1 MKLSRGTKITLL
13 VVLLLVIDQVIKILV
28 KTNMTLGQ
36 SIHVFGNWFQIYFV
50 ENNGMAFGMQL
61 GEDGSV
67 WATIG
72 KLLLSLFRV
81 ALVVVIFLYIRKLLK
96 RPATP
101 MGVLIGLSAILCGA
115 LGNIIDSLFY
125 GLIFSQSDIDMVA
138 TMFPEHGG
146 YEKFLFGKVVDMFYF
161 PIIDTDLP
169 AWFPIWGGEHI
180 VFFRPIFNFADACI
194 TVGAFYLLIFHWRF
208 FGKKPAE
215 AETK

>member
-13 VVLLLVIDQVIKILV
+13 VVLLLVIDQIIKILV

-61 GEDGSV
+61 G
-67 WATIG
+67 ATVG
-72 KLLLSLFRV
+72 KLLLSIFRV

-96 RPATP
+96 RPTTP
-101 MGVLIGLSAILCGA
+101 WGVLIGLSAILCGA

-125 GLIFSQSDIDMVA
+125 GLIFSESTVTQVA
-138 TMFPEHGG
+138 SMFPDGGG
-146 YEKFLFGKVVDMFYF
+146 YAPFLFGKVVDMFYF

-169 AWFPIWGGEHI
+169 SWFPIWGGKHI
-180 VFFRPIFNFADACI
+180 IFFRPIFNFADACI

-208 FGKKPAE
+208 FGKKQE
-215 AETK
+215 AASETE

>member
-13 VVLLLVIDQVIKILV
+13 VVLLLVIDQIIKILV

-61 GEDGSV
+61 G
-67 WATIG
+67 ATVG
-72 KLLLSLFRV
+72 KLLLSIFRV

-96 RPATP
+96 RPTTP
-101 MGVLIGLSAILCGA
+101 WGVLIGLSAILCGA

-125 GLIFSQSDIDMVA
+125 GLVFSESTVTQVA
-138 TMFPEHGG
+138 SMFPDGGG
-146 YEKFLFGKVVDMFYF
+146 YAGFLFGKVVDMFYF

-169 AWFPIWGGEHI
+169 SWFPIWGGKHI
-180 VFFRPIFNFADACI
+180 IFFRPIFNFADACI

-208 FGKKPAE
+208 FGKKQE
-215 AETK
+215 EESVTK

>member
-61 GEDGSV
+61 G
-67 WATIG
+67 ATVG
-72 KLLLSLFRV
+72 KLLLSVFRV

-96 RPATP
+96 RPTTP
-101 MGVLIGLSAILCGA
+101 WGVLIGLSAILCGA

-125 GLIFSQSDIDMVA
+125 GLIFSESTLTQVA
-138 TMFPEHGG
+138 TMFPDGGG
-146 YEKFLFGKVVDMFYF
+146 YAGFLFGKVVDMFYF

-169 AWFPIWGGEHI
+169 SWFPIWGGKHVI
-180 VFFRPIFNFADACI
+180 FFRPIFNFADSCI

-208 FGKKPAE
+208 FGKKQE
-215 AETK
+215 AESVTK

>member
-36 SIHVFGNWFQIYFV
+36 SIHVFGDWFQIYFV
-50 ENNGMAFGMQL
+50 ENNGMAFGMQF
-61 GEDGSV
+61 G
-67 WATIG
+67 ATVG
-72 KLLLSLFRV
+72 KLLLSVLRV

-101 MGVLIGLSAILCGA
+101 MGVLIGLAAILCGA
-115 LGNIIDSLFY
+115 LGNILDSLFY
-125 GLIFSQSDIDMVA
+125 GLIFSGSTATQVA
-138 TMFPEHGG
+138 TMFPADGG
-146 YEKFLFGKVVDMFYF
+146 YAGFLFGKVVDMFYF

-169 AWFPIWGGEHI
+169 SWFPFWGGRHI
-180 VFFRPIFNFADACI
+180 VFFRPIFNFADSCI

-208 FGKKPAE
+208 FGKKSESE
-215 AETK
+215 ASAK